1 LNSPRIPRWIGWPVL
16 AAWAYFVLAFF
27 GHHALYH
34 PARYPEGP
42 WNLQHALQ
50 AEDVWLAAADGV
62 RIHGWFVPPVGG
74 TAAAGDSQEDGV
86 EAADAGQEIVTL
98 YLHGNAGNIS
108 HRADKLSALA
118 QAGTAI
124 LIIDYRGFGKSDG
137 SPNEAGL
144 YLDADAAYAEL
155 TRRGYSPERIFLYGE
170 SLGTGVAAD
179 LAVRQPCA
187 GIVLEAPFPSV
198 GAVAN
203 RVVPVL
209 GPLVVSGFETS
220 RKIAQV
226 RVPLLVMHGN
236 RDEVIPYDLGQAV
249 FEAANEPKRFWT
261 IEGSDH
267 NDLVQ
272 VAGAEFTK
280 QLAGFFGEA
289 RAIASRK

>member
-1 LNSPRIPRWIGWPVL
+1 ML
-16 AAWAYFVLAFF
+16 AAWAYFVLTFF

-34 PARYPEGP
+34 PARHPEGP
-42 WNLQHALQ
+42 WNLQHSLQ

-62 RIHGWFVPPVGG
+62 RIHGWFVPPVSQ
-74 TAAAGDSQEDGV
+74 TPAAGNSQGEGG
-86 EAADAGQEIVTL
+86 ETADAGQEIVTL

-118 QAGTAI
+118 QAGSAI
-124 LIIDYRGFGKSDG
+124 RIIDYRGFGKSDG
-137 SPNEAGL
+137 SPKEAGL

-155 TRRGYSPERIFLYGE
+155 SRRGYRADRIFLYGE

-179 LAVRQPCA
+179 LAARQPCA
-187 GIVLEAPFPSV
+187 GVVLEAPFPSA
-198 GAVAN
+198 GTVAN
-203 RVVPVL
+203 RVIPLL

-226 RVPLLVMHGN
+226 RIPLLIIHGN

-261 IEGSDH
+261 IEGGHH

-272 VAGAEFTK
+272 VAGPEFSK
-280 QLAGFFGEA
+280 RLGEFFSKARGLAW
-289 RAIASRK
+289 RK